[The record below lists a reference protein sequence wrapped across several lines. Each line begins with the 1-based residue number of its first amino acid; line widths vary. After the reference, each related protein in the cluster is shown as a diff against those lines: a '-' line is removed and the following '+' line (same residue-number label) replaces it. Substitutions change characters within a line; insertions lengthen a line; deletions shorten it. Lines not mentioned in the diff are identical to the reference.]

1 MKVKVK
7 SLSNVQL
14 FVTPWTIAYQA
25 PPSMGFTRWEYWSGL
40 HFLLQGIFL
49 TQGSNPGLLHC
60 RQMLY
65 HLNHQGSPFRQY
77 WLSTTSG
84 NADCLYY
91 SHSSFLLMES
101 PLYLALESIKIKRE
115 WSLSDLKGWTLIRLS
130 QSCYVDFNLFAV
142 IMLRLDRWHNSD

>member
-1 MKVKVK
+1 MDY
-7 SLSNVQL
+7 SLLGSS
-14 FVTPWTIAYQA
+14 IHGIYQVRILEWVA
-25 PPSMGFTRWEYWSGL
+25 ISFSRGSSWPRDR
-40 HFLLQGIFL
+40 
-49 TQGSNPGLLHC
+49 TQHLHC

-77 WLSTTSG
+77 WLSTTTG

-91 SHSSFLLMES
+91 NHSSFLLMES
-101 PLYLALESIKIKRE
+101 PLYLALESINIKRE
-115 WSLSDLKGWTLIRLS
+115 WSLPDLMGWTLIRLS